1 MDASQ
6 WKLEAINN
14 NNNNNDQVEE
24 RKVRPQEQQQGQ
36 AQPAGGPL
44 NCPRCKS
51 SNTKFCYYN
60 NYSLTQPRY
69 LCKACRR
76 YWTQG
81 GSLRNV
87 PVGGGSRKNK
97 RSTISSSSSSITTDQ
112 DTQHLNLS
120 FQVQQ
125 QDYHHPHNHG
135 FSQFLKLP
143 KVENSSNQLIYPFG
157 SNSNPVL
164 NVQVDE
170 NGGFQEIMLPFGVMM
185 NQQHLS
191 STRTIRDQG
200 DGQNMG
206 STGYWTSTFL
216 GD

>member
-1 MDASQ
+1 M
-6 WKLEAINN
+6 ET
-14 NNNNNDQVEE
+14 EE
-24 RKVRPQEQQQGQ
+24 RKVRPQEQEQEQGQ

-97 RSTISSSSSSITTDQ
+97 RSSSSSITTDQ

-125 QDYHHPHNHG
+125 PDYHHNHNHNHG

-143 KVENSSNQLIYPFG
+143 KVENSSNQLINPFG
-157 SNSNPVL
+157 SNSNPVF

-170 NGGFQEIMLPFGVMM
+170 INGGFQEILLPFGVMM

-191 STRTIRDQG
+191 STRTIREG
-200 DGQNMG
+200 DAQNMG